1 MTCDTEPTRLIS
13 SADSGSDLAS
23 DKLAGLIR
31 SANRAYQ
38 SPIDESAAWQRL
50 QSRLNRPSESG
61 WRSLTYAAVPLALA
75 AGYLLY
81 LKLGTEY
88 PAPVA
93 SADPATVEVTK
104 DAGKSV
110 EQPVLPAV
118 PSLPSNEV
126 PASSTQNALE
136 ILSPRVDCEAAIKG
150 GPPRVAASCLEQRT
164 GGATLDAER
173 AVVALA
179 RLKEERLHD
188 PAGALRLLRTYRQRF
203 PEGALRGEVD
213 FALVALLPKVGLARE
228 ALVESEALLNTAW
241 GRARTSELRLLRGRL
256 AQDMLGDCNLA
267 LKELGFVKNEF
278 GPTGDEAMFRSA
290 QCLERVGE
298 RDAAKSTYQKY
309 LSRTSARNASEANE
323 RLRALDAAP

>member
-1 MTCDTEPTRLIS
+1 M
-13 SADSGSDLAS
+13 
-23 DKLAGLIR
+23 
-31 SANRAYQ
+31 
-38 SPIDESAAWQRL
+38 
-50 QSRLNRPSESG
+50 
-61 WRSLTYAAVPLALA
+61 PLALA
-75 AGYLLY
+75 ASYLLY
-81 LKLGTEY
+81 VKLSTDF
-88 PAPVA
+88 PTPMA

-104 DAGKSV
+104 AAGRPS

-126 PASSTQNALE
+126 PASPTPNVLE

-150 GPPRVAASCLEQRT
+150 GPARVAASCLEQRT
-164 GGATLDAER
+164 NGATLDAER

-228 ALVESEALLNTAW
+228 ALSESETLLNTAW
-241 GRARTSELRLLRGRL
+241 GRARSSELRLLRGRL
-256 AQDMLGDCNLA
+256 AQDMLGDWNLA

-278 GPTGDEAMFRSA
+278 GPTGDEAMFRTA

-298 RDAAKSTYQKY
+298 PDAAKSAYQKY
-309 LSRTSARNASEANE
+309 LSRDSAHNASEAAE
-323 RLRALDAAP
+323 RLRALESAP